1 VTRRSVAVLAAAVL
15 AIVPG
20 AAGCGGDDEPAATTS
35 TPSDAAGP
43 TTGAAPATSPEAT
56 EPTVATPTT
65 TTTTPT
71 ATTGV
76 PKGGVTQTTPATST
90 GESGAGGGD
99 EEPARVPVFLTAS
112 GATLSPTTVT
122 VPAFLTVEVRIAG
135 RGGATK
141 ATISA
146 PGGGAP
152 LDVPAG
158 GTAVRRLTGLKPGDY
173 TVTTSAG
180 GRTTLHVVNGGDPGP

>member
-20 AAGCGGDDEPAATTS
+20 AAGCGSDDEPAATTS
-35 TPSDAAGP
+35 TPSEAAGP
-43 TTGAAPATSPEAT
+43 TTGAAPAASPQAT

-65 TTTTPT
+65 TTPATTTAPT
-71 ATTGV
+71 ATTGE
-76 PKGGVTQTTPATST
+76 PTTTT
-90 GESGAGGGD
+90 GESGAGGGGD
-99 EEPARVPVFLTAS
+99 EEPVRVPVSLTAS

-122 VPAFLTVEVRIAG
+122 VPAFLAVEIRIAG

-146 PGGGAP
+146 PGGGT

-158 GTAVRRLTGLKPGDY
+158 GTAVKRLTGLKPGDY
-173 TVTTSAG
+173 TVTTAAG
-180 GRTTLHVVNGGDPGP
+180 GKTTLHVVNGGDPGP